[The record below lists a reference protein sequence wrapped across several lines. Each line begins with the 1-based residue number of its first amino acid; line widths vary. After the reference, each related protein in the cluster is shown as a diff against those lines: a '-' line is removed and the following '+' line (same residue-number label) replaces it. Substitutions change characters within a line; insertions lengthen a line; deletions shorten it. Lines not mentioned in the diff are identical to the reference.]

1 MQELKLKQMMSKYT
15 TFVTFVVLVFVLAIL
30 TKGRA
35 LTWDSIK
42 TLIIAES
49 VRAFASLGVGMII
62 ITRGIDLSIGY
73 VVCLTASVAAS
84 FAQIPTYE
92 TALYT
97 GHAFPLITPIVAG
110 ILAGGLF
117 GLFNGV
123 LVAYGKLPPFIATL
137 GTMSIARGIQLIYT
151 KAAIVSSLTPGFK
164 ALAQNFMGWKRVDGR
179 VKFMLYDTGS
189 DGVFQIPYLGI
200 YVLIITVIIWVFLKH
215 TKQGTNYYA
224 IGGNA
229 QAARVSGINVELN
242 LLSVYTF
249 AGLLYGCAGVLQ
261 ASRLGL
267 ANALTANGMELDAIA
282 AVTVGGVSQSGGVGT
297 VGGMIIGVFTM
308 GLINYG
314 MSFLSIDSY
323 YQLLVKGGIIIV
335 AVFFDMKKYAKR
347 A

>member
-1 MQELKLKQMMSKYT
+1 MRINTKKILSDYT
-15 TFVTFVVLVFVLAIL
+15 TLVTFVVLVFVLAIL
-30 TKGRA
+30 TRGQA
-35 LTWDSIK
+35 LSWASIR

-62 ITRGIDLSIGY
+62 ITKGIDLSIGY
-73 VVCLTASVAAS
+73 VVCLCASVAAS

-92 TALYT
+92 SALYF
-97 GHAFPLITPIVAG
+97 GYSFPLFVPIIAG
-110 ILAGGLF
+110 ILAGGVF
-117 GLFNGV
+117 GLFNGT

-137 GTMSIARGIQLIYT
+137 GTMSLARGIQLIYT
-151 KAAIVSSLTPGFK
+151 RAAIVGSLNANFK
-164 ALAQNFMGWKRVDGR
+164 SLAQSSF
-179 VKFMLYDTGS
+179 LS
-189 DGVFQIPYLGI
+189 IPFLGI
-200 YVLIITVIIWVFLKH
+200 YVLLITIVVWVLLKH
-215 TKQGTNYYA
+215 TKQGTNFYA

-229 QAARVSGINVELN
+229 QAARVSGINVERDLVC
-242 LLSVYTF
+242 VYLY

-261 ASRLGL
+261 AGRLGL

-282 AVTVGGVSQSGGVGT
+282 AVTVGGVSQNGGVGT
-297 VGGMIIGVFTM
+297 VAGMIIGVFTM

-323 YQLLVKGGIIIV
+323 YQLLVKGSIIII

>member
-1 MQELKLKQMMSKYT
+1 MKFTNVKQFISKYT
-15 TFVTFVVLVFVLAIL
+15 TFVTFVVLVFILAVL
-30 TKGRA
+30 TRGQA
-35 LTWDSIK
+35 LSWASIK

-49 VRAFASLGVGMII
+49 VRAFAALGVGMII
-62 ITRGIDLSIGY
+62 ITKGIDLSIGY

-92 TALYT
+92 SALYY
-97 GHAFPLITPIVAG
+97 GQSFPLLVPIIAG
-110 ILAGGLF
+110 ILSGGVF

-137 GTMSIARGIQLIYT
+137 GTMSIARGVQLIYT
-151 KAAIVSSLTPGFK
+151 KAAIVGSLNASFK
-164 ALAQNFMGWKRVDGR
+164 TLAQSSIGPSGFS
-179 VKFMLYDTGS
+179 F
-189 DGVFQIPYLGI
+189 PYLGI
-200 YVLIITVIIWVFLKH
+200 YVIIVTIIIWVLLKH
-215 TKQGTNYYA
+215 TKQGTNFYA

-229 QAARVSGINVELN
+229 QAARVSGINVEWE
-242 LLSVYTF
+242 LLCVYF
-249 AGLLYGCAGVLQ
+249 YAGLLYGAAGVLQ
-261 ASRLGL
+261 AGRLGL

-282 AVTVGGVSQSGGVGT
+282 AVTVGGVSQNGGVGT

-323 YQLLVKGGIIIV
+323 YQLLVKGSIIIV
-335 AVFFDMKKYAKR
+335 AVFFDMKKYAKK